1 MPVIDVERLT
11 SSERAALRA
20 LLDTPLTP
28 EQERLAAAR
37 DALAAKGVA
46 GVYDDDE
53 LAAQIRMVLV
63 DLSQH
68 PRHLGLRV
76 RSTRF
81 ETRDETRSTAMRFVR
96 FVGMVRRRLSSKN

>member
-1 MPVIDVERLT
+1 M
-11 SSERAALRA
+11 
-20 LLDTPLTP
+20 
-28 EQERLAAAR
+28 
-37 DALAAKGVA
+37 
-46 GVYDDDE
+46 
-53 LAAQIRMVLV
+53 